1 MKGEEKLRIIE
12 SSRGKK
18 LHFTVNPSF
27 HKYTQEVF
35 LASNSQ
41 AVSHSHGS
49 WNEVPDSWF
58 LSASREAVVC
68 MVTYGFFI
76 SASSLAPNPAF
87 NLKNVFSGL
96 SSAFLLSLPWSRP
109 SPCPAWINSG
119 SFCPDVWLL
128 DSPHTGLFSV
138 RLQNHPV
145 QNNISDHILFP
156 LKNSVIFL
164 LSLR

>member
-12 SSRGKK
+12 SSSGKK
-18 LHFTVNPSF
+18 LHFQVNPFF

-49 WNEVPDSWF
+49 WNEVPNSWF
-58 LSASREAVVC
+58 LSASREAV
-68 MVTYGFFI
+68 
-76 SASSLAPNPAF
+76 ASSSLYPVRHQTQPSTSEMYF
-87 NLKNVFSGL
+87 P
-96 SSAFLLSLPWSRP
+96 AFLLPSCCHCLDPDPHCALPWT
-109 SPCPAWINSG
+109 NSG
-119 SFCPDVWLL
+119 SFYPDVWLP
-128 DSPHTGLFSV
+128 DSSHTGLFSV

-145 QNNISDHILFP
+145 QNNNSDHILFP
-156 LKNSVIFL
+156 LKNSVGFL